1 MSGFEPRISGVGS
14 DQFATTAIVWSKFTS
29 VRKSQVPLTSPSS
42 FSSLKSHDL
51 INHILYFWL
60 FSQGYIAI
68 IPTFIATVPSY
79 IATIPSNIATIP
91 QVHCYNTQLHFATI
105 SWYIATIPRYI
116 LLQYLGTLLQY
127 LGTLLQYTGPL
138 LQYLGTL
145 LQYLGTLIQH
155 LRGGFLYSFAGK
167 VCKFF
172 IQHSQRSISLDFN
185 LLTIHFSRWSLL

>member
-68 IPTFIATVPSY
+68 IPTFIATIPSY
-79 IATIPSNIATIP
+79 IATIP

-105 SWYIATIPRYI
+105 SWYIATIPSYI
-116 LLQYLGTLLQY
+116 FLQYLVTLQQY

-167 VCKFF
+167 VCKCF

>member
-68 IPTFIATVPSY
+68 IPTFIATIPSY

-105 SWYIATIPRYI
+105 SWYIATIHRSIATIPRYI
-116 LLQYLGTLLQY
+116 ATIPRYIDTTSTWWLSL
-127 LGTLLQYTGPL
+127 
-138 LQYLGTL
+138 
-145 LQYLGTLIQH
+145 
-155 LRGGFLYSFAGK
+155 
-167 VCKFF
+167 F
-172 IQHSQRSISLDFN
+172 IRRQSL
-185 LLTIHFSRWSLL
+185 